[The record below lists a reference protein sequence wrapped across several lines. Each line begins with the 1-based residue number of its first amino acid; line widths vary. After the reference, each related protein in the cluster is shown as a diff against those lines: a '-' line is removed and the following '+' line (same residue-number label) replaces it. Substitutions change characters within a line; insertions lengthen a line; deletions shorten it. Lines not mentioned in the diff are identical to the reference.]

1 VPAAPRPAPPS
12 GRASRRAGPGATGEP
27 RGEGYVVDVDYT
39 HGFYR
44 ELAPSLLSFVTA
56 LRRVQAVDTD
66 RPFTYYELGCG
77 NGHTAA
83 LLAAANPH
91 GRFIGVDFNPAH
103 VAYARKLAQDTGV
116 ENATFLE
123 RSFGELNELDTADA
137 EIIGLHGVYSWV
149 SEENRRH
156 IVEFIRRR
164 LKTGGIVY
172 VSYNCLPGFAQAA
185 PLQRLFVEHAGVDE
199 GELPDRV
206 RRSVQFATLLA
217 GAGAEYFRSSPQ
229 AKKLLDRVAGE
240 DLRYVAHEFY
250 GANWSPFFHADVV
263 RELAG
268 AGLAYAGSAA
278 LIDNFD
284 QLVLK
289 PDLRPFVAD
298 AADRVFAET
307 VRDYA
312 VNRTFR
318 RDVYTRDAP
327 PAGPAE
333 AAAMLGR
340 TRFALARPRALC
352 RLKQR
357 TPAGEVSLEEPSYAP
372 VLDALARAPLTL
384 DELAQ
389 APECASLDREGL
401 RQAVLGMAA
410 FGNILPALPAAGE
423 GARRTAAARF
433 NKGVLSRPVA
443 GPEAVALASPV
454 LGSGVA
460 VSVIDSLLLGGLAE
474 GRDPVDHATQA
485 LTAGGLRLL
494 KAGEQVKS
502 ADEARNLI
510 AGKARLFFSHVLPHF
525 RQLGMVD

>member
-1 VPAAPRPAPPS
+1 MSTPAGSAAPS
-12 GRASRRAGPGATGEP
+12 GLDLQRTGADASGQSWSD
-27 RGEGYVVDVDYT
+27 GYVVDIDYT

-44 ELAPSLLSFVTA
+44 ELTPSLLRFVTA

-77 NGHTAA
+77 NGNTAA
-83 LLAAANPH
+83 LLAAVNPQ

-103 VAYARKLAQDTGV
+103 VAYARQLAADTGV

-123 RSFGELNELDTADA
+123 HSFGELVGLDVADA
-137 EIIGLHGVYSWV
+137 DIIALHGVYSWV

-156 IVEFIRRR
+156 VVEFIRRR
-164 LKTGGIVY
+164 LKPAGIVY

-185 PLQRLFVEHAGVDE
+185 PLQRLFTEHASLEE

-217 GAGAEYFRSSPQ
+217 GAEAEYFRVSPL
-229 AKKLLDRVAGE
+229 AKKLLARVAGE
-240 DLRYVAHEFY
+240 DLRYVAHEFF
-250 GANWSPFFHADVV
+250 GANWSPRFHADVA
-263 RELAG
+263 RELA
-268 AGLAYAGSAA
+268 AANLAYAGSAA

-289 PDLRPFVAD
+289 PELAAFVER
-298 AADRVFAET
+298 AADRAFAET
-307 VRDYA
+307 VKDYA

-327 PAGPAE
+327 PADPAE

-352 RLKQR
+352 RLKRR
-357 TPAGEVSLEEPSYAP
+357 TQAGEVALEEASYVP
-372 VLDALARAPLTL
+372 VLDALARAPMTL

-389 APECASLDREGL
+389 APECAALDRAGL

-423 GARRTAAARF
+423 GARRAAAARF
-433 NKGVLSRPVA
+433 NNGVLSRPVA
-443 GPEAVALASPV
+443 APEAVALASPV
-454 LGSGVA
+454 LGSGVT
-460 VSVIDSLLLGGLAE
+460 VSVIDSLLLGGHAK
-474 GRDPVDHATQA
+474 GGDPVEHAVQT
-485 LTAGGLRLL
+485 LLAGGFKLL
-494 KAGEQVKS
+494 KSGEPVKS
-502 ADEARNLI
+502 ADEARKLI
-510 AGKARLFFSHVLPHF
+510 AGKARFFFSQVLPHF
-525 RQLGMVD
+525 RQLGVVD